1 MRTPPLRSEKEGSKP
16 ESISK
21 ANIRAATMNLMQEGS
36 ISFES
41 DGVFFNPRMKLNRD
55 IGVAMAKALGITE
68 YLDGLS
74 ASGIRGLR
82 VAREAGVQNV
92 TLNDVSPTAYECI
105 RRNINRNKQINCE
118 ASCCNANALMHL
130 RHFETVDLDPFG
142 SPSPFLSAASR
153 CALSYLFITATD
165 TAPLCGAHLKSGIR
179 KYMAVPVKTDY
190 HREMGARI
198 LLGLIAR
205 ELARLDKAMVPL
217 LTHATEHYVRTYLRM
232 EQGAKTADRC
242 LEKIGYVE
250 HCKNC
255 GSFRAISYPKA
266 KACVDCGNQAVLAG
280 PLWLGD
286 IQDRSTIQQA
296 ISQIGE
302 ENKSAKKLL
311 EVCSGEADVPMYYDH
326 HRICRRLGITP
337 KKVDP
342 LIEALREAGW
352 KASRTHFTG
361 IGIKTDAG
369 LRELEEI
376 LMLP

>member
-1 MRTPPLRSEKEGSKP
+1 MY
-16 ESISK
+16 
-21 ANIRAATMNLMQEGS
+21 LMQEGA
-36 ISFES
+36 ITFDAE
-41 DGVFFNPRMKLNRD
+41 GVFFNPRMRLNRD
-55 IGVAMAKALGITE
+55 IGVAMSRALGITE

-82 VAREAGVQNV
+82 VAWEAGVQNV
-92 TLNDVSPTAYECI
+92 ALNDVSSTAYECI
-105 RRNINRNKQINCE
+105 LRNIDRNKLINCE
-118 ASCCNANALMHL
+118 ASCCNANALMHSK
-130 RHFETVDLDPFG
+130 HFETVDLDPFG

-198 LLGLIAR
+198 LLGLAAR

-217 LTHATEHYVRTYLRM
+217 LTHATEHYVRTYLRV
-232 EQGAKTADRC
+232 ERGAKMADRC
-242 LEKIGYVE
+242 LEKMGYVE

-255 GSFRAISYPKA
+255 GCFRAISDLEA
-266 KACVDCGNQAVLAG
+266 RACVACGNPTVLAG
-280 PLWLGD
+280 PLWLGE
-286 IQDRSTIQQA
+286 IQDRNTIERA

-311 EVCSGEADVPMYYDH
+311 GVCCREADVPMYYDH

-337 KKVDP
+337 KKADL

-361 IGIKTDAG
+361 VGIKTDAE
-369 LRELEEI
+369 LRDLEEI

>member
-1 MRTPPLRSEKEGSKP
+1 MDLMREGA
-16 ESISK
+16 ITFD
-21 ANIRAATMNLMQEGS
+21 A
-36 ISFES
+36 
-41 DGVFFNPRMKLNRD
+41 DGVFFNPRMRLNRD
-55 IGVAMAKALGITE
+55 IGVAIARALGIAE

-82 VAREAGVQNV
+82 IAREAGVQNV
-92 TLNDVSPTAYECI
+92 TLNDVSPAAYQCI
-105 RRNINRNKQINCE
+105 QRNISRNDLSGCE

-130 RHFETVDLDPFG
+130 RHSETVDLDPFG

-198 LLGLIAR
+198 LLGLAAR
-205 ELARLDKAMVPL
+205 ELARQDKSMAPL
-217 LTHATEHYVRTYLRM
+217 LTHATEHYVRTYLRV
-232 EQGAKTADRC
+232 EHGAKMADRC
-242 LEKIGYVE
+242 LEKMGYVE
-250 HCKNC
+250 HCTNC
-255 GSFRAISYPKA
+255 GSFRAIFDPKA
-266 KACVDCGNQAVLAG
+266 RACGACRHPIVLAG
-280 PLWLGD
+280 PLWLGE
-286 IQDRSTIQQA
+286 IQDRGTINRA

-302 ENKSAKKLL
+302 ENNGAKKLL
-311 EVCSGEADVPMYYDH
+311 EVCCGESDVPMYYDH
-326 HRICRRLGITP
+326 HRICRRLRITP
-337 KKVDP
+337 KKVDL

-361 IGIKTDAG
+361 VGIKTDADLG
-369 LRELEEI
+369 DLEEI